1 MRDCVPINSLPK
13 HSTLNLPP
21 SHDRGLFFW
30 FYEDRGVSPHA
41 FNAYQETTERLNLGI
56 RVAAMENLI
65 FAAVIG
71 LTVYLFMRRLKNMKA
86 QKRRQVE
93 EAASGEPPEEPGSMP
108 RLGSP
113 GSITRE
119 QIKLLKENDFEPSRL
134 WSTEE
139 AKLIL
144 DAVTYQRAVIYMTT
158 GEADP
163 PIEVQNQLMKIIL
176 SDDELREHVYEWG
189 LNRTRDEDSAPQP
202 VLERN
207 EFFALIEAAVLELWE
222 TS

>member
-1 MRDCVPINSLPK
+1 
-13 HSTLNLPP
+13 
-21 SHDRGLFFW
+21 
-30 FYEDRGVSPHA
+30 
-41 FNAYQETTERLNLGI
+41 
-56 RVAAMENLI
+56 MESLI

-71 LTVYLFMRRLKNMKA
+71 LTIYLFMRRIKVMKE
-86 QKRRQVE
+86 QKRRLAEQ
-93 EAASGEPPEEPGSMP
+93 AASGEAPEDPGSMP

-113 GSITRE
+113 GTITRA

-158 GEADP
+158 GETDP
-163 PIEVQNQLMKIIL
+163 PIEVQNQLMKLIL
-176 SDDELREHVYEWG
+176 GTDDIREYVYEWG
-189 LNRTRDEDSAPQP
+189 LNRTRDEDASPQP

-207 EFFALIEAAVLELWE
+207 TYFERVEAEVLKLWE
-222 TS
+222 KS

>member
-1 MRDCVPINSLPK
+1 
-13 HSTLNLPP
+13 
-21 SHDRGLFFW
+21 
-30 FYEDRGVSPHA
+30 
-41 FNAYQETTERLNLGI
+41 
-56 RVAAMENLI
+56 MESLI

-71 LTVYLFMRRLKNMKA
+71 LTVYLFMRRMKIMKA
-86 QKRRQVE
+86 KKRRQAE
-93 EAASGEPPEEPGSMP
+93 QAAGSEQPDDTGSMP
-108 RLGSP
+108 RLGNP
-113 GSITRE
+113 GTITRE
-119 QIKLLKENDFEPSRL
+119 QIKLLKENDFEPSRV

-144 DAVTYQRAVIYMTT
+144 DSVTYQRAVIYMTT

-163 PIEVQNQLMKIIL
+163 PIDVQNQLMKLIL
-176 SDDELREHVYEWG
+176 GTDEIREYVYEWG

-207 EFFALIEAAVLELWE
+207 EIFAQIEAEVLALWE